1 MKTYYLHISYQGQK
15 DNGEIVLGDC
25 LIKTPNRSLMQ
36 IREYLK
42 NGKEYMSSLVIIHLS
57 ELSKGLYEM
66 LSTNTEDNEQH

>member
-15 DNGEIVLGDC
+15 DNGENVLGDC
-25 LIKTPNRSLMQ
+25 LIKTANRSLMQ

-42 NGKEYMSSLVIIHLS
+42 NGKECMSSLVIIHLS

-66 LSTNTEDNEQH
+66 LSEETEEK